1 MMTLITLLWFKTLC
15 LELNFSLIIKKT
27 IIYAYMCYRQT
38 LNVAKKFKHALI
50 TPTGIIICFENY
62 KTVGHFYRGT

>member
-1 MMTLITLLWFKTLC
+1 MMTLITLFWFKTLC

-38 LNVAKKFKHALI
+38 LNVAKKIQARIDNTDWHHNLF
-50 TPTGIIICFENY
+50 
-62 KTVGHFYRGT
+62 